1 MSVAEYPC
9 GTGIH
14 CRSHK
19 PNGPPSSAL
28 LAQTYAHWLACYRVW
43 SVRRRRPTVS
53 TGGPTRSPQF
63 RPNILVGKRRVPE
76 FDPIARSQTSPELA
90 RHTAST
96 VVARR
101 RFLTMLGTG
110 ALLLTARQA
119 SAVQKGQADTSDE
132 IRAEAARQLP
142 LNELTREGRAKIQS
156 VLDRTSLFRR
166 LPEQTVDCDGEMHL
180 FLVRHPEVV
189 VNTWRVMGITG
200 ISVKRIDEF
209 LLDANDGGGTTSRI
223 ELMYGTPELNLYYCD
238 GLYEGPLFKRKM
250 QGKAVLVARHK
261 YGRNSEKRPVVVSGM
276 DVFLQIEHLGAELV
290 AKAIQGG
297 VGKTVDGNF
306 AESCKFAGRLSGA
319 AETNGER
326 MQGLADKLDQCSPE
340 VRKEFVRIAKRIG
353 QDSVA
358 SLEEV
363 RPINRERALKR

>member
-1 MSVAEYPC
+1 MGSV
-9 GTGIH
+9 T
-14 CRSHK
+14 K
-19 PNGPPSSAL
+19 
-28 LAQTYAHWLACYRVW
+28 
-43 SVRRRRPTVS
+43 
-53 TGGPTRSPQF
+53 
-63 RPNILVGKRRVPE
+63 
-76 FDPIARSQTSPELA
+76 SPEA
-90 RHTAST
+90 
-96 VVARR
+96 VDRR
-101 RFLTMLGTG
+101 RFLAVLGTG

-119 SAVQKGQADTSDE
+119 TAAQRQAETSDE
-132 IRAEAARQLP
+132 VRAEAARRLP

-156 VLDRTSLFRR
+156 VLEHTSLFRR
-166 LPEQTVDCDGEMHL
+166 LPEQTVECDGEMHL

-200 ISVKRIDEF
+200 VSVKRIDEF

-261 YGRNSEKRPVVVSGM
+261 YGRNAEKRPVVISGM
-276 DVFLQIEHLGAELV
+276 DVFLQIEHFGAELV

-306 AESCKFAGRLSGA
+306 AESCKFAGRLSSA

-340 VRKEFVRIAKRIG
+340 IRKEFVRISKRIG
-353 QDSVA
+353 QESVA
-358 SLEEV
+358 ALDEV
-363 RPINRERALKR
+363 RPINREKAVKR

>member
-28 LAQTYAHWLACYRVW
+28 LAQTYPHLLACYRVW
-43 SVRRRRPTVS
+43 SVRRRRPTVWH
-53 TGGPTRSPQF
+53 GGPTRPPPF
-63 RPNILVGKRRVPE
+63 RPNILVGKRVPE
-76 FDPIARSQTSPELA
+76 FDPNSRSQNPPDLA
-90 RHTAST
+90 LHTAPAR
-96 VVARR
+96 VARR
-101 RFLTMLGTG
+101 RFLAMLGTG

-119 SAVQKGQADTSDE
+119 TAAQKGQADTSDE
-132 IRAEAARQLP
+132 IRAEATRQLP
-142 LNELTREGRAKIQS
+142 LAELTREGRAKIQS
-156 VLDRTSLFRR
+156 VLDHTSLFRR

-200 ISVKRIDEF
+200 VSVKRIDEF

-261 YGRNSEKRPVVVSGM
+261 YGRNGEKRPVVVSGM
-276 DVFLQIEHLGAELV
+276 DVFLQIEHFGAELV

-306 AESCKFAGRLSGA
+306 AESCKFAGRLSRA
-319 AETNGER
+319 AEDRGEQ
-326 MQGLADKLDQCSPE
+326 MQGLADKLDQCSPD
-340 VRKEFVRIAKRIG
+340 VRKEFVRISKRIG
-353 QDSVA
+353 QESVA
-358 SLEEV
+358 ALDEV
-363 RPINRERALKR
+363 RPLNRERALKR